1 MNAVY
6 NFECHEGKK
15 GRKALIIPAGD
26 AVPKL
31 PTGGTEGRRSGNAE
45 LESLGS
51 SAIPPPVSIFCRTD
65 RQSERERERAGCT
78 SAALE
83 VHSRS

>member
-1 MNAVY
+1 MTGGRNRNNRRVERRLQFTLNAVY

-45 LESLGS
+45 LER
-51 SAIPPPVSIFCRTD
+51 V
-65 RQSERERERAGCT
+65 
-78 SAALE
+78 
-83 VHSRS
+83 